1 LYNQQF
7 RLTANLT
14 MTKSDVVKFSE
25 VIIKKTNKPEIN
37 LEKKCCFKIIKSIIE
52 KEKLSK
58 EIANEL
64 SLNI

>member
-1 LYNQQF
+1 
-7 RLTANLT
+7 